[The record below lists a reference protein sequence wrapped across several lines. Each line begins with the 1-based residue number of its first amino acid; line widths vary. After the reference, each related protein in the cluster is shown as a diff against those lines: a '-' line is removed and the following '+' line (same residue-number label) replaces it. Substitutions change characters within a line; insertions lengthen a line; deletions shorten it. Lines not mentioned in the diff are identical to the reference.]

1 MWKISVK
8 LVYEVLQN
16 REKGRLSLL
25 LKDDSVDYLIKHQIN
40 YR

>member
-16 REKGRLSLL
+16 REKGSLSLL